1 MHVKHAS
8 SRQSHL
14 ISQLPTTTSLV
25 SQFCNHASL
34 FARPH
39 ARRNTHT
46 PRANRVF
53 ETTKTHTGFFH
64 LPLDRRTSSYV
75 RTYVHASVILRKEI
89 NPPASINASTHRWT
103 RSRQSLVLKHGPN
116 TPGFEPRPEPTAP
129 TTRRATTDVRER
141 DRLKRATRHPSSSPV
156 STRSRSRTSDDTPG
170 GCFARKEPG
179 HEPSERR
186 PRRRERAAA
195 GCVRSAFR
203 FFFISFILNP

>member
-53 ETTKTHTGFFH
+53 ETTKTHTGFFFTY
-64 LPLDRRTSSYV
+64 LSIDGPPRTCV
-75 RTYVHASVILRKEI
+75 RTRECDSEERNQSTRL
-89 NPPASINASTHRWT
+89 NASTHRRT

-129 TTRRATTDVRER
+129 TTRRATTDARR
-141 DRLKRATRHPSSSPV
+141 DRLKRATRRPSSSPV

-170 GCFARKEPG
+170 GVSHGRNRDTNR
-179 HEPSERR
+179 PSED
-186 PRRRERAAA
+186 REEEGR
-195 GCVRSAFR
+195 GLLRGV
-203 FFFISFILNP
+203 